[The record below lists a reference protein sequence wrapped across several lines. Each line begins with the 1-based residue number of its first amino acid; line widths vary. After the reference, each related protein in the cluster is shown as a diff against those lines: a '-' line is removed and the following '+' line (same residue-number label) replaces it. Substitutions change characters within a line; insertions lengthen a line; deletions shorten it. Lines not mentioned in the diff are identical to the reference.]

1 MTQLVGRILRQ
12 PYAKKTG
19 IPELDESYVFFASGH
34 VQEVLDHVK
43 NGFEEEGL
51 GDVAAG
57 IEVRDAGGQVLKA
70 PRAVR
75 IKKNIL
81 QKYPESLYL
90 PVWLVKN
97 GKQTRRF
104 SYDTDIKP
112 SIDWDAAEIE
122 TWLKELLPTIG
133 KSKKTQLEMIV
144 GLEGQKQA
152 RETTVNESVRF
163 DTLYLTRRLSETVE
177 NAFVAYDIAKQVF
190 AILSKEAEQDVLD
203 SDAGYIARELEKHLR
218 AHQKTQEEIAFAAL
232 LKNGKMELAIS
243 DDPAIGYT
251 MPDTDII
258 ESSLGSSYSLTLYE
272 DVDPSS
278 LNTLESGVA
287 RYIEQSHNVLWWTR
301 NKVGHGWYAIQGW
314 QRGKIRPDFIIARK
328 NERNELEFVYVVE
341 SKGEQ
346 LMGNADTEY
355 KDAVFNRINGMNGKI
370 AQVRTRLTT
379 MKLNDRF
386 DFELIPQGEEER
398 RLRNKL

>member
-1 MTQLVGRILRQ
+1 M
-12 PYAKKTG
+12 
-19 IPELDESYVFFASGH
+19 F
-34 VQEVLDHVK
+34 
-43 NGFEEEGL
+43 
-51 GDVAAG
+51 
-57 IEVRDAGGQVLKA
+57 
-70 PRAVR
+70 
-75 IKKNIL
+75 
-81 QKYPESLYL
+81 L

-97 GKQTRRF
+97 GKPTRRF
-104 SYDTDIKP
+104 SYDADIKP
-112 SIDWDAAEIE
+112 NIDWDETEIE
-122 TWLKELLPTIG
+122 KWLKGLLPTIG

-152 RETTVNESVRF
+152 RETTINESVRF

-177 NAFVAYDIAKQVF
+177 NAFVAYSIAKQVF
-190 AILSKEAEQDVLD
+190 TILAKTAEQDVLD

-218 AHQKTQEEIAFAAL
+218 AHQKTQEEITFASL
-232 LKNGKMELAIS
+232 LKSGKMELAVS

-251 MPDTDII
+251 MPDTDMI

-287 RYIEQSHNVLWWTR
+287 RYIEQSHNVIWWTR

-328 NERNELEFVYVVE
+328 NESNELEFVYVVE

-355 KDAVFNRINGMNGKI
+355 KEAVFNRINGMKGKI

-398 RLRNKL
+398 RLRAKL